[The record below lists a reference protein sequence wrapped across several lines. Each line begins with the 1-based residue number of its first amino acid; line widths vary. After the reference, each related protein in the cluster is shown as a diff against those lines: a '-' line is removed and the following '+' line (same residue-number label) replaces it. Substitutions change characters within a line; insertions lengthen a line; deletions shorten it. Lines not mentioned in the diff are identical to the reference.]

1 MSAIHAARAHDHRR
15 PVAFAISVAGMLAVW
30 PIAAFAQTPVRLSDE
45 AVKKLIEQVYDG
57 RDKFEG
63 NLDDSVKRSMMKT
76 ATTDASI
83 SAVLQDLQDNAN
95 KLKDRFT
102 KDYAAGAEA
111 ETFLKQATM
120 INAAMERAPITKG
133 RTQWDQLVV
142 SLKSLA
148 GVYGTTFPVPEGASV
163 RRMNDGETSAA
174 AEAVASSAEQIRKQ
188 IDKNKALAKPDK
200 AAGKEAADDLVKA
213 ATTLR
218 SKIGDSKPATG
229 ELRQV
234 SDLTAKL
241 GAFLSAHPTPTAAA
255 ASSSLKTA
263 IGKLHQSFMVPAT
276 PPPPTM

>member
-1 MSAIHAARAHDHRR
+1 MSTIHAARAHDRRR
-15 PVAFAISVAGMLAVW
+15 PVALAVSVVGMLVVW
-30 PIAAFAQTPVRLSDE
+30 PIAAFAQAPVRLSDE
-45 AVKKLIEQVYDG
+45 AVKKLIDQVYDA

-63 NLDDSVKRSMMKT
+63 NLDDSVKRAMMKT

-83 SAVLQDLQDNAN
+83 AAVLQDLQDNAN

-102 KDYAAGAEA
+102 KDNAASAEA

-148 GVYGTTFPVPEGASV
+148 AVYGTTFPLPEGASV
-163 RRMNDGETSAA
+163 RRMNDGETAAA

-200 AAGKEAADDLVKA
+200 AAGKGAADELVKA
-213 ATTLR
+213 ASRLKST
-218 SKIGDSKPATG
+218 IGDGNPATG

-234 SDLTAKL
+234 SDLTTKL

-263 IGKLHQSFMVPAT
+263 IGRLQQSFMLPAM
-276 PPPPTM
+276 PPTTM